1 MSSGSISD
9 SLASSMAFSAV
20 PPTPMPSMPGGHH
33 PAPIV
38 GTVLSTQ
45 STIESL
51 GFSITNFDLFSEPP
65 PFAATVTSTS
75 SPGTSST
82 WNTAG
87 VLSFVF
93 LRANNGSS
101 TTEARSLLSGL
112 LYARRT
118 PSLIMSARLRFV
130 PQRTSMPTLRNML
143 TMPVSWQ
150 IGRLPSAHMR
160 EFVRICAIASFAAG
174 DCSRS

>member
-1 MSSGSISD
+1 
-9 SLASSMAFSAV
+9 
-20 PPTPMPSMPGGHH
+20 MPGGHQ

-38 GTVLSTQ
+38 GTVFSTQ
-45 STIESL
+45 STTESL

-87 VLSFVF
+87 ELSWVF

-101 TTEARSLLSGL
+101 TTDARSRLSGW

-118 PSLIMSARLRFV
+118 PSLTMSARLRFAS
-130 PQRTSMPTLRNML
+130 QRTFMPTLRNRL

-160 EFVRICAIASFAAG
+160 EFVRICAIASLAAG
-174 DCSRS
+174 LCSRS